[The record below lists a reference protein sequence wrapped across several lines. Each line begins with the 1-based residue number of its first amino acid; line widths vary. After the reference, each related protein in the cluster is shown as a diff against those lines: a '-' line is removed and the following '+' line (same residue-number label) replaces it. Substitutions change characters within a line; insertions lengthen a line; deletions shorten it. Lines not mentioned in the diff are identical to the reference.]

1 MNGGRKR
8 RRGCKTRLETR
19 ESRQFSQLS
28 DLHPCSSFTGRLLR
42 GEGRKEGGSF
52 GTLDGDMVGILLG
65 FLHAHNARFSSR
77 ACVCVPLST
86 RTCFPLPPSRVGQVS
101 RRANRLKVRSPGFEW
116 DDFCEKSP
124 DPSVPRDLMRRL
136 P

>member
-1 MNGGRKR
+1 MEEGRDDEGAKPDSR
-8 RRGCKTRLETR
+8 PGRVDSLANFQIYTLAVRSRAGCFEER
-19 ESRQFSQLS
+19 
-28 DLHPCSSFTGRLLR
+28 
-42 GEGRKEGGSF
+42 EGRKGAASGHWT
-52 GTLDGDMVGILLG
+52 GTMVGILLG

-86 RTCFPLPPSRVGQVS
+86 RTCFPLSPSRVGQVS

-124 DPSVPRDLMRRL
+124 TLRFPAI
-136 P
+136 

>member
-52 GTLDGDMVGILLG
+52 GTLDGDHGWDPSRLLTRAQCSI
-65 FLHAHNARFSSR
+65 FFAR

-124 DPSVPRDLMRRL
+124 TLRFPAI
-136 P
+136 